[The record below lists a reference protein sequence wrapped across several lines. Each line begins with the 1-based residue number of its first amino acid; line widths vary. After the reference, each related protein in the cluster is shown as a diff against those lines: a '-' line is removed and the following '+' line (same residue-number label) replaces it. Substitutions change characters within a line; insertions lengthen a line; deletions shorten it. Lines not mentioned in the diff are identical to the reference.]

1 MRVKR
6 YITVVV
12 LGLVVF
18 AAGWKSNDV
27 AAAKSPRLSAKMLWK
42 QDLSDIEGKELM
54 VIELNVDPGAGSPA
68 HKHPG
73 HTVGY
78 VIEGEF
84 EMQIDDDPIKI
95 FKAGEVFYEP
105 NGVVHTLGRNPSE
118 TETAKVIVFM
128 LKDADKPATALH
140 RH

>member
-1 MRVKR
+1 MNRKTLACMLATAIVTGL
-6 YITVVV
+6 ITNHVT
-12 LGLVVF
+12 
-18 AAGWKSNDV
+18 
-27 AAAKSPRLSAKMLWK
+27 AAAKPRLSAKALWK
-42 QDLSDIEGKELM
+42 QDLTDIKGKELM
-54 VIELNVDPGAGSPA
+54 VIELNIDPGAGSPA

-78 VIEGEF
+78 VIEGQF
-84 EMQIDDDPIKI
+84 EMQIDDDPKQI

-105 NGVVHTLGRNPSE
+105 AGVVHTLGRNPSE
-118 TETAKVIVFM
+118 TEIAKVVVFM

>member
-1 MRVKR
+1 MNRATLACMVATAIVTGL
-6 YITVVV
+6 ITSHVT
-12 LGLVVF
+12 
-18 AAGWKSNDV
+18 AASK
-27 AAAKSPRLSAKMLWK
+27 PRLSAKALWK
-42 QDLSDIEGKELM
+42 QELSDIKGKELM

-84 EMQIDDDPIKI
+84 EMQIDDDPKRI

-105 NGVVHTLGRNPSE
+105 DGVVHTLGRNPSE

-140 RH
+140 GHQH